1 MSDIATEICSKAL
14 KLDSSY
20 RPVEVIDSLE
30 ALVLCLCGK
39 AIVLETYE
47 KTIRSVSNIF
57 QLPAVIVLHTYVKHR
72 TKEIAPTKKN
82 IIWRD
87 GAQCQYCAQYSNAR
101 DMTVD
106 HIIPKS
112 RGGRNTWLNLA
123 ACCSACNQKKGAR
136 TPEEAGM
143 KLIKEPH
150 RPKCYIFKNI
160 DKKQISDLW
169 SNYLWYI

>member
-1 MSDIATEICSKAL
+1 MSDIANEICSKAL

-39 AIVLETYE
+39 AIVLEAYE
-47 KTIRSVSNIF
+47 KTIRSVSDIF
-57 QLPAVIVLHTYVKHR
+57 QLPAVIVLHTFVRHR
-72 TKEIAPTKKN
+72 TKQIAPTKKN

-87 GAQCQYCAQYSNAR
+87 GNQCQYCGKNFNSR
-101 DMTVD
+101 ELTVD
-106 HIIPKS
+106 HIKPKS
-112 RGGRNTWLNLA
+112 RGGGNTWLNLT
-123 ACCSACNQKKGAR
+123 ACCHSCNQKKGAR

-143 KLIKEPH
+143 KLIRQPY
-150 RPKCYIFKNI
+150 RPKSYILKNV
-160 DKKQISDLW
+160 DEKQISDLW